1 MISGQSIPSSSQQ
14 RKHAPAMALF
24 KSAHIANLPADNPTG
39 ITMFK
44 APFPHD
50 HAVASFVITVIF
62 PDLKVLPSRKNR
74 LKELWGYLYF
84 VYLLHMC
91 TL

>member
-1 MISGQSIPSSSQQ
+1 M
-14 RKHAPAMALF
+14 L
-24 KSAHIANLPADNPTG
+24 
-39 ITMFK
+39 K

-50 HAVASFVITVIF
+50 HAVASSVTTVIF
-62 PDLKVLPSRKNR
+62 PDLKVLPTRKNR

-91 TL
+91 TP

>member
-1 MISGQSIPSSSQQ
+1 MISGRSSMSQQ
-14 RKHAPAMALF
+14 PKDAPTGALF
-24 KSAHIANLPADNPTG
+24 KCTHIANLPADNAARVA
-39 ITMFK
+39 MFK
-44 APFPHD
+44 APFSHD

-62 PDLKVLPSRKNR
+62 PDLKVLPARKNR

>member
-1 MISGQSIPSSSQQ
+1 MISGQSIPSASQQ
-14 RKHAPAMALF
+14 RKHAPTGALL
-24 KSAHIANLPADNPTG
+24 KSAHIANLPADNAARVA
-39 ITMFK
+39 MFK

-62 PDLKVLPSRKNR
+62 PDLKVLPTRKNR
-74 LKELWGYLYF
+74 FKEFWGYLYF

-91 TL
+91 TS